1 VVKEISHV
9 VVNDDDGN
17 LERRSMWSF
26 TRHR

>member
-9 VVNDDDGN
+9 VVNDDDRK
-17 LERRSMWSF
+17 LDRHSMWSF